1 MPRSYDALFALRV
14 RSPRVELRAPTDD
27 DLAAL
32 LEVARAGVH
41 DPAVMPFAVAWT
53 DLQGDA
59 FDEGFWAYYRDARA
73 SWSPARWNL
82 PLAVVVEGAP
92 VGVQSL
98 GAVDFASRRMVDTGS
113 WLGLAHQGRGFG
125 AEMRAAV
132 LHLAFEG
139 LGALAAETGALE
151 GNAASQ
157 RVTERLGYAPHGER
171 VVSPRGAPVRERR
184 FRLEREAWIRLR
196 RSDIELIGLDGCAGL
211 FGTG

>member
-14 RSPRVELRAPTDD
+14 RTPRVVLRAPTDD
-27 DLAAL
+27 DLDAL

-41 DPAVMPFAVAWT
+41 DPAVMPFVVPWT
-53 DLQGDA
+53 DLTGSA
-59 FDEGFWAYYRDARA
+59 FDEGFMGYYQHAREA
-73 SWSPARWNL
+73 WSPERWSL
-82 PLAVVVEGAP
+82 PLAVLLDGAA

-98 GAVDFASRRMVDTGS
+98 GAVDFSSRRTVDTGS
-113 WLGLAHQGRGFG
+113 WLGLAFQGRGLG

-184 FRLEREAWIRLR
+184 FRLEHEAWIRLR